1 MAVREIKTSISLDGE
16 KEFRDAV
23 NDANRAMRVMNAEL
37 KKIGSEFGVT
47 GDKQQFLTQKSN
59 NLRQAIAQQE
69 QIVNALSGAVSDSAQ
84 KYGDAAKQT
93 DVYRIRLANATAA
106 LNRMKQELDATDREA
121 EELGRDSTRVGRQIE
136 DGIGD
141 GAREA
146 QESLSD
152 AVRQMKDD
160 ISRIEGSVSFTV
172 VSQVGQ
178 FVSAAIGDLL
188 SFVDEYRDT
197 RQKRA
202 IALSGI
208 QSEMALTEQEIDRY
222 LLQIVGLTGDSDA
235 AYETLQLLGQSKID
249 ESFFETALKY
259 VLGGYV
265 KFGEEARPENIAES
279 LQESASSGELTEA
292 IATMYTRLGEDVEA
306 MNAAMENLPPEE
318 RVNAILTGL
327 TGHGLAEAY
336 EKFIKDEADLV
347 AEQKT
352 VENLSLKWAELA
364 GELSPIVTDIMNSLG
379 MVVDDI
385 SDFVRK
391 AKEKGFIAAVFDEAF
406 GVDDTGNSDLFDKDG
421 NLNPAVGEAWGLT
434 PAEIDAYNAV
444 HAEDNRKAEE
454 EADYPDGDKD
464 KAFSDTIN
472 AIDEYYQNPENE
484 DSFGMEWAKFWGIVP
499 PKYAEQEG
507 EETAKSYMD
516 GVKKGIQDDSIM
528 NPEFDNPIGDW
539 LANLPGLG
547 SAGAEEM
554 PEGYGEAY
562 VNSMKQAVQEALQS
576 GEPLPSLFDDP
587 NLDVQYQSD
596 GARHGASYDAGLQEA
611 MKTAIENAKISGSN
625 AAMGV
630 GNGIAA
636 SSSYAVRQAW
646 DMANGINA
654 ALASIGAGYN
664 APVIGRYGPSGN
676 GDVYLDGKKVGE
688 TIAPTVNASLG
699 KAAGRLTKVG

>member
-16 KEFRDAV
+16 KAFRDAV
-23 NDANRAMRVMNAEL
+23 NDASRAMRVMNAEL
-37 KKIGSEFGVT
+37 KAIGAEFGVT

-69 QIVNALSGAVSDSAQ
+69 QIVNALSGAVSDSVQ
-84 KYGDAAKQT
+84 KYGDAANQT
-93 DVYRIRLANATAA
+93 DGYRIRLANATAA
-106 LNRMKQELDATDREA
+106 LNRMKQELAATDREA

-141 GAREA
+141 GADEA
-146 QESLSD
+146 RESLSD
-152 AVRQMKDD
+152 MMRQMQED
-160 ISRIEGSVSFTV
+160 IGSIKGSAAFTV
-172 VSQVGQ
+172 TTQIAGGIVDVVNNLAGFVESSRDYRRQMAYLEESARNAGMDWEDVQQ
-178 FVSAAIGDLL
+178 FV
-188 SFVDEYRDT
+188 F
-197 RQKRA
+197 
-202 IALSGI
+202 
-208 QSEMALTEQEIDRY
+208 EITS
-222 LLQIVGLTGDSDA
+222 LTGDMDGA
-235 AYETLQLLGQSKID
+235 AEAMTNLLRTGLKGPDLQNAIDLLTGASILWGDTLKI
-249 ESFFETALKY
+249 
-259 VLGGYV
+259 
-265 KFGEEARPENIAES
+265 ENLAES
-279 LQESASSGELTEA
+279 LQESIATGEATGAYGELLE
-292 IATMYTRLGEDVEA
+292 RLGMDLESYK
-306 MNAAMENLPPEE
+306 AAMEGLSEEE
-318 RVNAILTGL
+318 RAIGSLTFLSNNGL
-327 TGHGLAEAY
+327 LQTTEEFKERNSALIEAQRAQL
-336 EKFIKDEADLV
+336 EAQQ
-347 AEQKT
+347 A
-352 VENLSLKWAELA
+352 WAELA
-364 GELSPIVTDIMNSLG
+364 EELEPLSTKITEETTKFVNALTNS
-379 MVVDDI
+379 V
-385 SDFVRK
+385 
-391 AKEKGFIAAVFDEAF
+391 KGLK
-406 GVDDTGNSDLFDKDG
+406 GLLSGDKD
-421 NLNPAVGEAWGLT
+421 A
-434 PAEIDAYNAV
+434 I
-444 HAEDNRKAEE
+444 
-454 EADYPDGDKD
+454 YPDGDKD

-472 AIDEYYQNPENE
+472 AIDEYYQNPENK
-484 DSFGMEWAKFWGIVP
+484 DSFGMEWSKFWGIVP

-528 NPEFDNPIGDW
+528 NPEFENPIGDW
-539 LANLPGLG
+539 LANLLGLG

-587 NLDVQYQSD
+587 NLDVQFQSD

-611 MKTAIENAKISGSN
+611 MNTAIESAKISGSN

-699 KAAGRLTKVG
+699 KTAGRLTKVG

>member
-16 KEFRDAV
+16 KAFRQAV
-23 NDANRAMRVMNAEL
+23 NDASRAMRVMNAEL
-37 KKIGSEFGVT
+37 KKIGAEFGVT

-84 KYGDAAKQT
+84 KYGDAANQT
-93 DVYRIRLANATAA
+93 DGYRIKLANATAA
-106 LNRMKQELDATDREA
+106 LSRMKQELAATDREA

-265 KFGEEARPENIAES
+265 KFGEEARPEAIAES
-279 LQESASSGELTEA
+279 LQESASSGELTGA
-292 IATMYTRLGEDVEA
+292 IATMYTRLGEDVKA

-318 RVNAILTGL
+318 RVNSILTGL

-347 AEQKT
+347 AEQKA

-364 GELSPIVTDIMNSLG
+364 AEMSPIVTDIMNSLG

-406 GVDDTGNSDLFDKDG
+406 GIDDTGNSDLFDKDG

-444 HAEDNRKAEE
+444 HAGDNRKAEE
-454 EADYPDGDKD
+454 EADWAAEARRIMEQAKQTREDNIFPGV
-464 KAFSDTIN
+464 AFPTFSDDESIMVN
-472 AIDEYYQNPENE
+472 AKKD
-484 DSFGMEWAKFWGIVP
+484 GMT
-499 PKYAEQEG
+499 YG
-507 EETAKSYMD
+507 ESYFSGFREALD
-516 GVKKGIQDDSIM
+516 GLIDDSKSSM
-528 NPEFDNPIGDW
+528 
-539 LANLPGLG
+539 LPTYD
-547 SAGAEEM
+547 EM
-554 PEGYGEAY
+554 MEAY
-562 VNSMKQAVQEALQS
+562 FMGGADALKGWIDSLALSEEDRAAADEIMRSIGVESGTGFDEGLKTSM
-576 GEPLPSLFDDP
+576 
-587 NLDVQYQSD
+587 N
-596 GARHGASYDAGLQEA
+596 
-611 MKTAIENAKISGSN
+611 TAIENAKISGSN

-630 GNGIAA
+630 GNGIAE

>member
-16 KEFRDAV
+16 KAFRQAV
-23 NDANRAMRVMNAEL
+23 NDASRAMRVMNAEL
-37 KKIGSEFGVT
+37 KAIGAEFGVT

-69 QIVNALSGAVSDSAQ
+69 QIVQALSGAVRESA
-84 KYGDAAKQT
+84 KEYGDAANQT
-93 DVYRIRLANATAA
+93 DGYRIKLANATAA
-106 LNRMKQELDATDREA
+106 LNRMKQELAATDREA

-265 KFGEEARPENIAES
+265 KFGEEARPEAIAES
-279 LQESASSGELTEA
+279 LQESASSGELTGA
-292 IATMYTRLGEDVEA
+292 IATMYTRLGEDVKA

-347 AEQKT
+347 AEQKA
-352 VENLSLKWAELA
+352 VENLSLKWAELSA
-364 GELSPIVTDIMNSLG
+364 ELSPIVTDIMNSLG

-391 AKEKGFIAAVFDEAF
+391 VKKKGFVAAVFDEAF
-406 GVDDTGNSDLFDKDG
+406 GIDDTGNSDLFDKDG

-444 HAEDNRKAEE
+444 HAGDNRKAEE
-454 EADYPDGDKD
+454 EADWAAEARRIMEQAKQTREDNIFPGV
-464 KAFSDTIN
+464 AFPTFSDDESIMVN
-472 AIDEYYQNPENE
+472 AKKD
-484 DSFGMEWAKFWGIVP
+484 GMT
-499 PKYAEQEG
+499 YG
-507 EETAKSYMD
+507 ESYFSGFREALD
-516 GVKKGIQDDSIM
+516 GLIDDSKSSM
-528 NPEFDNPIGDW
+528 
-539 LANLPGLG
+539 LPTYD
-547 SAGAEEM
+547 EM
-554 PEGYGEAY
+554 MEAY
-562 VNSMKQAVQEALQS
+562 FMGGADALKGWIDSLALSEEDRAAADEIMRSIGVESGTGFDEGLKTSM
-576 GEPLPSLFDDP
+576 
-587 NLDVQYQSD
+587 N
-596 GARHGASYDAGLQEA
+596 
-611 MKTAIENAKISGSN
+611 TAIENAKISGSN
-625 AAMGV
+625 AAMSV

>member
-84 KYGDAAKQT
+84 KYGDVARQT

-106 LNRMKQELDATDREA
+106 LNRMKQELAATDREA

-160 ISRIEGSVSFTV
+160 INRIEGSVSFTV

-279 LQESASSGELTEA
+279 LQESASSGELTGA

-347 AEQKT
+347 AEQKA

-391 AKEKGFIAAVFDEAF
+391 TKEKGFIAAVFDEAF

-444 HAEDNRKAEE
+444 HAGDNRKAEE
-454 EADYPDGDKD
+454 EADWAAEARQIMERAKQTREENIFPGV
-464 KAFSDTIN
+464 AFPTFSDDASIMVI
-472 AIDEYYQNPENE
+472 AKKD
-484 DSFGMEWAKFWGIVP
+484 GMT
-499 PKYAEQEG
+499 YG
-507 EETAKSYMD
+507 ESYFSGFREALD
-516 GVKKGIQDDSIM
+516 GLIDDSKSSM
-528 NPEFDNPIGDW
+528 
-539 LANLPGLG
+539 LPTYD
-547 SAGAEEM
+547 EM
-554 PEGYGEAY
+554 MEAY
-562 VNSMKQAVQEALQS
+562 FMGGADALKGRIDSLALSEEDRAAADEIMRSIGVESGTGFDEGLKTSM
-576 GEPLPSLFDDP
+576 
-587 NLDVQYQSD
+587 N
-596 GARHGASYDAGLQEA
+596 
-611 MKTAIENAKISGSN
+611 TAIENAKISGSN

-699 KAAGRLTKVG
+699 KTAGRLTKVG

>member
-37 KKIGSEFGVT
+37 KAIGAEFGVT

-84 KYGDAAKQT
+84 KYGDAARQT
-93 DVYRIRLANATAA
+93 DVYRIRLNNATAA
-106 LNRMKQELDATDREA
+106 LNRMKQELAETDREA

-141 GAREA
+141 GADEA
-146 QESLSD
+146 RESLSD
-152 AVRQMKDD
+152 MMRQMQED
-160 ISRIEGSVSFTV
+160 IGSIKGSAAFTV
-172 VSQVGQ
+172 TTQIAGGIVDVVNNLAG
-178 FVSAAIGDLL
+178 FVESSRDYRRQMASLEESARTAGMDWAEVQD
-188 SFVDEYRDT
+188 FVF
-197 RQKRA
+197 
-202 IALSGI
+202 
-208 QSEMALTEQEIDRY
+208 
-222 LLQIVGLTGDSDA
+222 QITALTGDMDGA
-235 AYETLQLLGQSKID
+235 AEAMTNLLRTGLKGPDLQNAIDLLTGASILWGDTLKI
-249 ESFFETALKY
+249 
-259 VLGGYV
+259 
-265 KFGEEARPENIAES
+265 ENLAES
-279 LQESASSGELTEA
+279 LQESIATGSATGAYGELLE
-292 IATMYTRLGEDVEA
+292 RLGMDLESYK
-306 MNAAMENLPPEE
+306 AAMEGLSEEE
-318 RVNAILTGL
+318 RAIGSLTFLSNNGL
-327 TGHGLAEAY
+327 LQTTEEFKERNSALIEAQRAQL
-336 EKFIKDEADLV
+336 EAQQ
-347 AEQKT
+347 A
-352 VENLSLKWAELA
+352 WAELA
-364 GELSPIVTDIMNSLG
+364 EELEPLSTKITEETTKFVNALTNS
-379 MVVDDI
+379 V
-385 SDFVRK
+385 
-391 AKEKGFIAAVFDEAF
+391 KGLK
-406 GVDDTGNSDLFDKDG
+406 GLLSGDKD
-421 NLNPAVGEAWGLT
+421 A
-434 PAEIDAYNAV
+434 I
-444 HAEDNRKAEE
+444 
-454 EADYPDGDKD
+454 YPDGDKD

-539 LANLPGLG
+539 LANLLGLG

-554 PEGYGEAY
+554 PEGYGEAC

-587 NLDVQYQSD
+587 NLDVQFQSD

>member
-16 KEFRDAV
+16 KAFRQAV
-23 NDANRAMRVMNAEL
+23 NDASRAMRVMNAEL
-37 KKIGSEFGVT
+37 KAIGAEFGVT

-69 QIVNALSGAVSDSAQ
+69 QIVNAMSGAVSDSAQ
-84 KYGDAAKQT
+84 KYGDAARQT
-93 DVYRIRLANATAA
+93 DVYRIKLANATAA

-279 LQESASSGELTEA
+279 LQESASSGELTGA

-347 AEQKT
+347 AEQKA

-444 HAEDNRKAEE
+444 HAGGNRKAEE
-454 EADYPDGDKD
+454 EADWAAEARQIMERAKQTREENIFPGV
-464 KAFSDTIN
+464 AFPTFSDDASIMVI
-472 AIDEYYQNPENE
+472 AKKD
-484 DSFGMEWAKFWGIVP
+484 GMT
-499 PKYAEQEG
+499 YG
-507 EETAKSYMD
+507 ESYFSGFREALD
-516 GVKKGIQDDSIM
+516 GLIDDSKSSM
-528 NPEFDNPIGDW
+528 
-539 LANLPGLG
+539 LPTYD
-547 SAGAEEM
+547 EM
-554 PEGYGEAY
+554 MEAY
-562 VNSMKQAVQEALQS
+562 FMGGADALKGWIDSLALSEEDRAAADEIMRSIGVESGTGFDEGLKTSM
-576 GEPLPSLFDDP
+576 
-587 NLDVQYQSD
+587 N
-596 GARHGASYDAGLQEA
+596 
-611 MKTAIENAKISGSN
+611 TAIENAKISGSN

-630 GNGIAA
+630 GNGIAE

-699 KAAGRLTKVG
+699 KTAGRLTKVG

>member
-16 KEFRDAV
+16 KAFRQAV
-23 NDANRAMRVMNAEL
+23 NDASRAMRVMNAEL
-37 KKIGSEFGVT
+37 KAIGAEFGVT

-69 QIVNALSGAVSDSAQ
+69 QIVQALSGAVRESA
-84 KYGDAAKQT
+84 KEYGDAANQT
-93 DVYRIRLANATAA
+93 DGYRIKLANATAA
-106 LNRMKQELDATDREA
+106 LSRMKQELAATDREA

-160 ISRIEGSVSFTV
+160 INRIEGSVSFTV

-279 LQESASSGELTEA
+279 LQESASSGELTGA

-347 AEQKT
+347 AEQKA

-444 HAEDNRKAEE
+444 HAGDNRKAEE
-454 EADYPDGDKD
+454 EADWAAEARQIMERAKQTREENIFPGV
-464 KAFSDTIN
+464 AFPTFSDDASIMVI
-472 AIDEYYQNPENE
+472 AKKD
-484 DSFGMEWAKFWGIVP
+484 GMT
-499 PKYAEQEG
+499 YG
-507 EETAKSYMD
+507 ESYFSGFREALD
-516 GVKKGIQDDSIM
+516 GLIDDSKSSM
-528 NPEFDNPIGDW
+528 
-539 LANLPGLG
+539 LPTYD
-547 SAGAEEM
+547 EM
-554 PEGYGEAY
+554 MEAY
-562 VNSMKQAVQEALQS
+562 FMGGADALKGWIDSLALSEEDRAAADEIMRSIGVESGTGFDEGLKTSM
-576 GEPLPSLFDDP
+576 
-587 NLDVQYQSD
+587 N
-596 GARHGASYDAGLQEA
+596 
-611 MKTAIENAKISGSN
+611 TAIENAKISGSN

-676 GDVYLDGKKVGE
+676 GDGYLDGKKVGE

-699 KAAGRLTKVG
+699 KTAGRLTKVG

>member
-16 KEFRDAV
+16 KAFRQAV
-23 NDANRAMRVMNAEL
+23 NDASRAMRVMNAEL
-37 KKIGSEFGVT
+37 KAIGAEFGVT

-69 QIVNALSGAVSDSAQ
+69 QIVQALSGAVRESA
-84 KYGDAAKQT
+84 KEYGDAANQT
-93 DVYRIRLANATAA
+93 DGYRIKLANATAA
-106 LNRMKQELDATDREA
+106 LSRMKQELAATDREA

-279 LQESASSGELTEA
+279 LQESASSGELTGA

-347 AEQKT
+347 AEQKA

-454 EADYPDGDKD
+454 EADWAAEARQIMERAKQTREENIFPGV
-464 KAFSDTIN
+464 AFPTFSDDASIMVI
-472 AIDEYYQNPENE
+472 AKKD
-484 DSFGMEWAKFWGIVP
+484 GMT
-499 PKYAEQEG
+499 YG
-507 EETAKSYMD
+507 ESYFSGFREALD
-516 GVKKGIQDDSIM
+516 GLIDDSKSSM
-528 NPEFDNPIGDW
+528 
-539 LANLPGLG
+539 LPTYD
-547 SAGAEEM
+547 EM
-554 PEGYGEAY
+554 MEAY
-562 VNSMKQAVQEALQS
+562 FMGGADALKGWIDSLALSEEDRAAADEIMRSIGVESGTGFDEGLKTSM
-576 GEPLPSLFDDP
+576 
-587 NLDVQYQSD
+587 N
-596 GARHGASYDAGLQEA
+596 
-611 MKTAIENAKISGSN
+611 TAIENAKISGSN

-699 KAAGRLTKVG
+699 KTAGRLTKVG

>member
-37 KKIGSEFGVT
+37 KKIGAEFGVT

-84 KYGDAAKQT
+84 KYGDAARQT
-93 DVYRIRLANATAA
+93 DGYRIKLANATAA

-141 GAREA
+141 GADEA
-146 QESLSD
+146 RESLSD

-279 LQESASSGELTEA
+279 LQESASSGELTGA

-347 AEQKT
+347 AEQKA

-444 HAEDNRKAEE
+444 HAGDNRKAEE
-454 EADYPDGDKD
+454 EADWAAEVRQIMERAKQTREDNIFPGV
-464 KAFSDTIN
+464 AFPTFSDDESIMVN
-472 AIDEYYQNPENE
+472 AKKD
-484 DSFGMEWAKFWGIVP
+484 GMT
-499 PKYAEQEG
+499 YG
-507 EETAKSYMD
+507 ESYFSGFREALD
-516 GVKKGIQDDSIM
+516 GLIDDSKSSM
-528 NPEFDNPIGDW
+528 
-539 LANLPGLG
+539 LPTYD
-547 SAGAEEM
+547 EM
-554 PEGYGEAY
+554 MEAY
-562 VNSMKQAVQEALQS
+562 FMGGADALKGWIDSLALSEEDRAAADEIMRSIGVESGTGFDEGLKTSM
-576 GEPLPSLFDDP
+576 
-587 NLDVQYQSD
+587 N
-596 GARHGASYDAGLQEA
+596 
-611 MKTAIENAKISGSN
+611 TAIENAKISGSN

-699 KAAGRLTKVG
+699 KTAGRLTKVG

>member
-16 KEFRDAV
+16 KAFRQAV
-23 NDANRAMRVMNAEL
+23 NDASRAMRVMNAEL

-84 KYGDAAKQT
+84 KYGDAARQT
-93 DVYRIRLANATAA
+93 DVYRIKLANATTA

-141 GAREA
+141 GAKEA

-152 AVRQMKDD
+152 MMRQMQED
-160 ISRIEGSVSFTV
+160 IGSIKGSAAFTV
-172 VSQVGQ
+172 TTQIAGGIVDVVNNLAGFVDSSRDYRQQMAYLEESARNAGMDWEDVQQ
-178 FVSAAIGDLL
+178 FVFEIASLTGDMDGAAEAMSNLLLTGLKGQDLQNAIDLFAGANILFGGAFELGGLAGDLL
-188 SFVDEYRDT
+188 ESIR
-197 RQKRA
+197 
-202 IALSGI
+202 SGTATGLY
-208 QSEMALTEQEIDRY
+208 EELLT
-222 LLQIVGLTGDSDA
+222 
-235 AYETLQLLGQSKID
+235 K
-249 ESFFETALKY
+249 
-259 VLGGYV
+259 
-265 KFGEEARPENIAES
+265 
-279 LQESASSGELTEA
+279 
-292 IATMYTRLGEDVEA
+292 LGEDVESYK
-306 MNAAMENLPPEE
+306 AAMKGLSEEE
-318 RVNAILTGL
+318 RAIGSLTFLSNNGL
-327 TGHGLAEAY
+327 LQTTEEFKERNSALIEAQQ
-336 EKFIKDEADLV
+336 
-347 AEQKT
+347 EQ
-352 VENLSLKWAELA
+352 LKAQQAWAELA
-364 GELSPIVTDIMNSLG
+364 EELEPLSTKITEETTKFVNALTNS
-379 MVVDDI
+379 V
-385 SDFVRK
+385 
-391 AKEKGFIAAVFDEAF
+391 KGLK
-406 GVDDTGNSDLFDKDG
+406 GLLSGDKD
-421 NLNPAVGEAWGLT
+421 A
-434 PAEIDAYNAV
+434 I
-444 HAEDNRKAEE
+444 
-454 EADYPDGDKD
+454 YPDGDKD

-539 LANLPGLG
+539 LANLLGLG

-554 PEGYGEAY
+554 PESYGEAY

-576 GEPLPSLFDDP
+576 GEPLPSLSDDP

-611 MKTAIENAKISGSN
+611 MKTAIENAKISGNN

>member
-16 KEFRDAV
+16 KAFRQAV
-23 NDANRAMRVMNAEL
+23 NDASRAMRVMNAEL
-37 KKIGSEFGVT
+37 KAIGAEFGVT

-69 QIVNALSGAVSDSAQ
+69 QIVQALSGAVRESA
-84 KYGDAAKQT
+84 KEYGDAANQT
-93 DVYRIRLANATAA
+93 DGYRIKLANATAA
-106 LNRMKQELDATDREA
+106 LSRMKQELAATDREA

-279 LQESASSGELTEA
+279 LQESASSGELTGA

-347 AEQKT
+347 AEQKA

-406 GVDDTGNSDLFDKDG
+406 GIDDTGNSDLYDKDG
-421 NLNPAVGEAWGLT
+421 NLNPAVAEAWGLT
-434 PAEIDAYNAV
+434 PAEIDAYNAE
-444 HAEDNRKAEE
+444 HAGDNRKAEE
-454 EADYPDGDKD
+454 EADWAAEARQIMERAKQTREDNVFLPDYLPS
-464 KAFSDTIN
+464 FSD
-472 AIDEYYQNPENE
+472 DP
-484 DSFGMEWAKFWGIVP
+484 
-499 PKYAEQEG
+499 
-507 EETAKSYMD
+507 
-516 GVKKGIQDDSIM
+516 SIM
-528 NPEFDNPIGDW
+528 VIAKKDG
-539 LANLPGLG
+539 
-547 SAGAEEM
+547 M
-554 PEGYGEAY
+554 TYGESY
-562 VNSMKQAVQEALQS
+562 FSGFQEALNDLLYETKPMKVS
-576 GEPLPSLFDDP
+576 EEDLEEIKKLMKIVGGEGGAEFD
-587 NLDVQYQSD
+587 V
-596 GARHGASYDAGLQEA
+596 GLKTS
-611 MKTAIENAKISGSN
+611 MNTAIENAKISGSN

-630 GNGIAA
+630 GTGIAE

-699 KAAGRLTKVG
+699 KTAGRLTKVG

>member
-16 KEFRDAV
+16 KAFRQAV
-23 NDANRAMRVMNAEL
+23 NDASRAMRVMNAEL
-37 KKIGSEFGVT
+37 KAIGAEFGVT

-69 QIVNALSGAVSDSAQ
+69 QIVNAMSGAVSDSAQ
-84 KYGDAAKQT
+84 KYGDAAQQT
-93 DVYRIRLANATAA
+93 DGYRIKLDNAKAA
-106 LNRMKQELDATDREA
+106 LSRMKQELAATDREA

-279 LQESASSGELTEA
+279 LQESASSGELTGA

-347 AEQKT
+347 AEQKA

-444 HAEDNRKAEE
+444 HAGDNRKAEE
-454 EADYPDGDKD
+454 EADWAAEARQIMERAKQTREENIFPGV
-464 KAFSDTIN
+464 AFPTFSDDASIMVI
-472 AIDEYYQNPENE
+472 AKKD
-484 DSFGMEWAKFWGIVP
+484 GMT
-499 PKYAEQEG
+499 YG
-507 EETAKSYMD
+507 ESYFSGFREALD
-516 GVKKGIQDDSIM
+516 GLIDDSKSSM
-528 NPEFDNPIGDW
+528 
-539 LANLPGLG
+539 LPTYD
-547 SAGAEEM
+547 EM
-554 PEGYGEAY
+554 MEAY
-562 VNSMKQAVQEALQS
+562 FMGGADALKGWIDSLALSEEDRAAADEIMRSIGVESGTGFDEGLKTSM
-576 GEPLPSLFDDP
+576 
-587 NLDVQYQSD
+587 N
-596 GARHGASYDAGLQEA
+596 
-611 MKTAIENAKISGSN
+611 TAIENAKISGSN

-699 KAAGRLTKVG
+699 KTAGRLTKVG

>member
-16 KEFRDAV
+16 KAFRQAV
-23 NDANRAMRVMNAEL
+23 NDASRAMRVMNAEL
-37 KKIGSEFGVT
+37 KAIGAEFGVT

-69 QIVNALSGAVSDSAQ
+69 QIVNALSGAVRESA
-84 KYGDAAKQT
+84 KEYGDAANQT
-93 DVYRIRLANATAA
+93 DGYRIKLANATAA
-106 LNRMKQELDATDREA
+106 LNRMKQELAATDREA

-279 LQESASSGELTEA
+279 LQESASSGELTGA

-347 AEQKT
+347 AEQKA

-454 EADYPDGDKD
+454 EADWAAEARRIMERAKQTREDNVFLPDYLPS
-464 KAFSDTIN
+464 FSD
-472 AIDEYYQNPENE
+472 DP
-484 DSFGMEWAKFWGIVP
+484 
-499 PKYAEQEG
+499 
-507 EETAKSYMD
+507 
-516 GVKKGIQDDSIM
+516 SIM
-528 NPEFDNPIGDW
+528 VIAKKDG
-539 LANLPGLG
+539 
-547 SAGAEEM
+547 M
-554 PEGYGEAY
+554 TYGESY
-562 VNSMKQAVQEALQS
+562 FSGFQEALNDLLYETKPMKVS
-576 GEPLPSLFDDP
+576 EEDLEEIKKLMKIVGGEGGAEFD
-587 NLDVQYQSD
+587 V
-596 GARHGASYDAGLQEA
+596 GLKTS
-611 MKTAIENAKISGSN
+611 MNTAIENAKISGSN

-699 KAAGRLTKVG
+699 KTAGRLTKVG

>member
-16 KEFRDAV
+16 KAFRQAV
-23 NDANRAMRVMNAEL
+23 NDASRAMRVMNAEL
-37 KKIGSEFGVT
+37 KAIGAEFGVT

-69 QIVNALSGAVSDSAQ
+69 QIVQALSGAVSDSAQ
-84 KYGDAAKQT
+84 KYGDAAQQT
-93 DVYRIRLANATAA
+93 DGYRIKLANATAA
-106 LNRMKQELDATDREA
+106 LNRMKQELAATDREA

-141 GAREA
+141 GAKEA

-265 KFGEEARPENIAES
+265 KFGEEARPEAIAES
-279 LQESASSGELTEA
+279 LQESASSGELTGA
-292 IATMYTRLGEDVEA
+292 IATMYTRLGEDVKA

-318 RVNAILTGL
+318 RVNSILTGL

-347 AEQKT
+347 AEQKA

-364 GELSPIVTDIMNSLG
+364 AEMSPIVTDIMNSLG

-406 GVDDTGNSDLFDKDG
+406 GIDDTGNSDLFDKDG

-454 EADYPDGDKD
+454 EADWAAEARRIMEQAKQTREENIFPGV
-464 KAFSDTIN
+464 AFPTFSDDESIMVN
-472 AIDEYYQNPENE
+472 AKKD
-484 DSFGMEWAKFWGIVP
+484 GMT
-499 PKYAEQEG
+499 YG
-507 EETAKSYMD
+507 ESYFSGFREALD
-516 GVKKGIQDDSIM
+516 GLIDDSKSSM
-528 NPEFDNPIGDW
+528 
-539 LANLPGLG
+539 LPTYD
-547 SAGAEEM
+547 EM
-554 PEGYGEAY
+554 MEAY
-562 VNSMKQAVQEALQS
+562 FMGGADALKGWIDSLALSEEDRAAADEIMRSIGVESGTGFDEGLKTSM
-576 GEPLPSLFDDP
+576 
-587 NLDVQYQSD
+587 N
-596 GARHGASYDAGLQEA
+596 
-611 MKTAIENAKISGSN
+611 TAIENAKISGSN

>member
-16 KEFRDAV
+16 KAFRQAV
-23 NDANRAMRVMNAEL
+23 NDASRAMRVMNAEL
-37 KKIGSEFGVT
+37 KAIGAEFGVT

-69 QIVNALSGAVSDSAQ
+69 QIVQALSGAVRESA
-84 KYGDAAKQT
+84 KEYGDAANQT
-93 DVYRIRLANATAA
+93 DGYRIKLANATAA
-106 LNRMKQELDATDREA
+106 LNRMKQELAATDREA

-160 ISRIEGSVSFTV
+160 INRIEGSVSFTV

-279 LQESASSGELTEA
+279 LQESASSGELTGA

-347 AEQKT
+347 AEQKA

-444 HAEDNRKAEE
+444 HAGDNRKAEE
-454 EADYPDGDKD
+454 EADWAAEARQIMERAKQTREDNVFLPDYLPS
-464 KAFSDTIN
+464 FSDDPSI
-472 AIDEYYQNPENE
+472 
-484 DSFGMEWAKFWGIVP
+484 MV
-499 PKYAEQEG
+499 
-507 EETAKSYMD
+507 TAKKD
-516 GVKKGIQDDSIM
+516 GM
-528 NPEFDNPIGDW
+528 T
-539 LANLPGLG
+539 
-547 SAGAEEM
+547 
-554 PEGYGEAY
+554 YGESY
-562 VNSMKQAVQEALQS
+562 FSGFQEALDGLLYETKPMKVS
-576 GEPLPSLFDDP
+576 EEDLEEIKKLMKIVGGEGGAEFD
-587 NLDVQYQSD
+587 V
-596 GARHGASYDAGLQEA
+596 GLKTS
-611 MKTAIENAKISGSN
+611 MNTAIDNAKISGSN

-630 GNGIAA
+630 GNGIAE

-699 KAAGRLTKVG
+699 KTAGRLTKVG

>member
-16 KEFRDAV
+16 KAFRQAV
-23 NDANRAMRVMNAEL
+23 NDASRAMRVMNAEL
-37 KKIGSEFGVT
+37 KAIGAEFGVT

-69 QIVNALSGAVSDSAQ
+69 QIVQALSGAVSDSAQ
-84 KYGDAAKQT
+84 KYGDAAQQT
-93 DVYRIRLANATAA
+93 DGYRIKLDNAKAA
-106 LNRMKQELDATDREA
+106 LSRMKQELAATDREA

-279 LQESASSGELTEA
+279 LQQSASSGELTGA

-347 AEQKT
+347 AEQKA

-406 GVDDTGNSDLFDKDG
+406 GIDDTGNSDLYDKDG

-454 EADYPDGDKD
+454 EADWAAEARRIMERAKQTREENIFPGV
-464 KAFSDTIN
+464 AFPTFSDDASIMVI
-472 AIDEYYQNPENE
+472 AKKD
-484 DSFGMEWAKFWGIVP
+484 GMT
-499 PKYAEQEG
+499 YG
-507 EETAKSYMD
+507 ESYFSGFREALD
-516 GVKKGIQDDSIM
+516 GLIDDSRSSM
-528 NPEFDNPIGDW
+528 
-539 LANLPGLG
+539 LPTYD
-547 SAGAEEM
+547 EM
-554 PEGYGEAY
+554 MEAY
-562 VNSMKQAVQEALQS
+562 FMGGADALKGWIDSLALSEEDRAAADEIMRSIGVESGTGFDEGLKTSM
-576 GEPLPSLFDDP
+576 
-587 NLDVQYQSD
+587 N
-596 GARHGASYDAGLQEA
+596 
-611 MKTAIENAKISGSN
+611 TAIENAKISGSN

-646 DMANGINA
+646 DMVNGINA

-699 KAAGRLTKVG
+699 KTAGRLTKVG

>member
-84 KYGDAAKQT
+84 KYGDAARQT
-93 DVYRIRLANATAA
+93 DGYRIRLANATAA

-152 AVRQMKDD
+152 MMRQMQED
-160 ISRIEGSVSFTV
+160 IGSIKGSAAFTV
-172 VSQVGQ
+172 TTQIAGGIVDVVNNLAGFVGSSRDYRRQ
-178 FVSAAIGDLL
+178 MASLEQSARTAGMDWEDVQRFVFEITSLTGDMDGAAEAMSNLLLTGLKGQDLQNAIDLFTGANILFGGAFELGGLAGDLL
-188 SFVDEYRDT
+188 ESIR
-197 RQKRA
+197 
-202 IALSGI
+202 SGTATGLY
-208 QSEMALTEQEIDRY
+208 EELLT
-222 LLQIVGLTGDSDA
+222 
-235 AYETLQLLGQSKID
+235 K
-249 ESFFETALKY
+249 
-259 VLGGYV
+259 
-265 KFGEEARPENIAES
+265 
-279 LQESASSGELTEA
+279 
-292 IATMYTRLGEDVEA
+292 LGEDVESY
-306 MNAAMENLPPEE
+306 NAAMEGLSEEE
-318 RVNAILTGL
+318 RAIGSLTFLSNNGL
-327 TGHGLAEAY
+327 LQTTEEFKERNSALIEAQQ
-336 EKFIKDEADLV
+336 
-347 AEQKT
+347 EQ
-352 VENLSLKWAELA
+352 LKAQQAWAELA
-364 GELSPIVTDIMNSLG
+364 EELEPLSTKITEETTKFVNALTNS
-379 MVVDDI
+379 V
-385 SDFVRK
+385 
-391 AKEKGFIAAVFDEAF
+391 KGLK
-406 GVDDTGNSDLFDKDG
+406 GLLSGDKD
-421 NLNPAVGEAWGLT
+421 A
-434 PAEIDAYNAV
+434 I
-444 HAEDNRKAEE
+444 
-454 EADYPDGDKD
+454 YPDGDKD

-539 LANLPGLG
+539 LANLLGLG

-587 NLDVQYQSD
+587 NLDVQFQSD

-630 GNGIAA
+630 GNGIAE

-699 KAAGRLTKVG
+699 KTAGRLTKVG

>member
-37 KKIGSEFGVT
+37 KKIGAEFGVT

-69 QIVNALSGAVSDSAQ
+69 EIVNALSGAVSDSAQ
-84 KYGDAAKQT
+84 KYGDAARQT

-106 LNRMKQELDATDREA
+106 LNRMKQELAATDREA

-141 GAREA
+141 GADEA
-146 QESLSD
+146 RESLSD
-152 AVRQMKDD
+152 MMRQMQED
-160 ISRIEGSVSFTV
+160 IGSIKGSAAFTV
-172 VSQVGQ
+172 TTQIAGGIVDVVDNLAG
-178 FVSAAIGDLL
+178 FVESSRDYRRQMASLEESARTAGMDWAEVQD
-188 SFVDEYRDT
+188 FVF
-197 RQKRA
+197 
-202 IALSGI
+202 
-208 QSEMALTEQEIDRY
+208 
-222 LLQIVGLTGDSDA
+222 QITALTGDMDGA
-235 AYETLQLLGQSKID
+235 AEAMTNLLRTGLKGPDLQNAIDLLTGASILWGDTLKI
-249 ESFFETALKY
+249 
-259 VLGGYV
+259 
-265 KFGEEARPENIAES
+265 ENLAES
-279 LQESASSGELTEA
+279 LQESIATGSATGAYGELLE
-292 IATMYTRLGEDVEA
+292 RLGMSVESY
-306 MNAAMENLPPEE
+306 NAAMEGLSEQE
-318 RVNAILTGL
+318 RAVGSLTFLSNNGL
-327 TGHGLAEAY
+327 LETTEGFKERNSALIEAQQAQL
-336 EKFIKDEADLV
+336 EAQQ
-347 AEQKT
+347 A
-352 VENLSLKWAELA
+352 WAELA
-364 GELSPIVTDIMNSLG
+364 EELEPLSTKITEETTKFVNALTNS
-379 MVVDDI
+379 V
-385 SDFVRK
+385 
-391 AKEKGFIAAVFDEAF
+391 KGLK
-406 GVDDTGNSDLFDKDG
+406 GLLSGDKD
-421 NLNPAVGEAWGLT
+421 A
-434 PAEIDAYNAV
+434 I
-444 HAEDNRKAEE
+444 
-454 EADYPDGDKD
+454 YPDGDKD

-539 LANLPGLG
+539 LANLLGLG

-699 KAAGRLTKVG
+699 KTAGRLTKVG

>member
-16 KEFRDAV
+16 KAFRQAV
-23 NDANRAMRVMNAEL
+23 NDASRAMRVMNAEL
-37 KKIGSEFGVT
+37 KAIGAEFGVT

-69 QIVNALSGAVSDSAQ
+69 QIVQALSGAVRESA
-84 KYGDAAKQT
+84 KEYGDAANQT
-93 DVYRIRLANATAA
+93 DGYRIKLANATAA
-106 LNRMKQELDATDREA
+106 LSRMKQELAATDREA

-279 LQESASSGELTEA
+279 LQESASSGELTGA

-347 AEQKT
+347 AEQKA

-454 EADYPDGDKD
+454 EADWAAEARQIMERAKQTREENIFPGV
-464 KAFSDTIN
+464 AFPTFSDDASIMVI
-472 AIDEYYQNPENE
+472 AKKD
-484 DSFGMEWAKFWGIVP
+484 GMT
-499 PKYAEQEG
+499 YG
-507 EETAKSYMD
+507 ESYFSGFREALD
-516 GVKKGIQDDSIM
+516 GLIDDSKSSM
-528 NPEFDNPIGDW
+528 
-539 LANLPGLG
+539 LPTYD
-547 SAGAEEM
+547 EM
-554 PEGYGEAY
+554 MEAY
-562 VNSMKQAVQEALQS
+562 FMGGADALKGWIDSLALSEEDRAAADEIMRSIGVESGTGFDEGLKTSM
-576 GEPLPSLFDDP
+576 
-587 NLDVQYQSD
+587 N
-596 GARHGASYDAGLQEA
+596 
-611 MKTAIENAKISGSN
+611 TAIENAKISGSN

-676 GDVYLDGKKVGE
+676 GDVYLDGRKVGE

>member
-84 KYGDAAKQT
+84 KYGDAARQT
-93 DVYRIRLANATAA
+93 DVYRIKLANATAA

-279 LQESASSGELTEA
+279 LQESASSGELTGA

-347 AEQKT
+347 AEQKA

-444 HAEDNRKAEE
+444 HAGDNRKAEE
-454 EADYPDGDKD
+454 EADWAAEARQIMERAKQTREENIFPGV
-464 KAFSDTIN
+464 AFPTFSDDASIMVI
-472 AIDEYYQNPENE
+472 AKKD
-484 DSFGMEWAKFWGIVP
+484 GMT
-499 PKYAEQEG
+499 YG
-507 EETAKSYMD
+507 ESYFSGFREALD
-516 GVKKGIQDDSIM
+516 GLIDDSKSSM
-528 NPEFDNPIGDW
+528 
-539 LANLPGLG
+539 LPTYD
-547 SAGAEEM
+547 EM
-554 PEGYGEAY
+554 MEAY
-562 VNSMKQAVQEALQS
+562 FMGGADALKGWIDSLALSEEDRAAADEIMRSIGVESGTGFDEGLKTSM
-576 GEPLPSLFDDP
+576 
-587 NLDVQYQSD
+587 N
-596 GARHGASYDAGLQEA
+596 
-611 MKTAIENAKISGSN
+611 TAIENAKISGSN

-630 GNGIAA
+630 GNGIAE

-699 KAAGRLTKVG
+699 KTAGRLTKVG

>member
-16 KEFRDAV
+16 KAFRQAV
-23 NDANRAMRVMNAEL
+23 NDASRAMRVMNAEL
-37 KKIGSEFGVT
+37 KAIGAEFGVT

-69 QIVNALSGAVSDSAQ
+69 QIVNALSGAVRESA
-84 KYGDAAKQT
+84 KEYGDAANQT
-93 DVYRIRLANATAA
+93 DGYRIKLANATAA
-106 LNRMKQELDATDREA
+106 LNRMKQELAATDREA

-279 LQESASSGELTEA
+279 LQESASSGELTGA

-347 AEQKT
+347 AEQKA

-444 HAEDNRKAEE
+444 HAGDNRKAEE
-454 EADYPDGDKD
+454 EADWAAEARQIMERAKQTREENIFPGV
-464 KAFSDTIN
+464 AFPTFSDDASITVI
-472 AIDEYYQNPENE
+472 AKKD
-484 DSFGMEWAKFWGIVP
+484 GMT
-499 PKYAEQEG
+499 YG
-507 EETAKSYMD
+507 ESYFSGFREALD
-516 GVKKGIQDDSIM
+516 GLIDDSKSSM
-528 NPEFDNPIGDW
+528 
-539 LANLPGLG
+539 LPTYD
-547 SAGAEEM
+547 EM
-554 PEGYGEAY
+554 MEAY
-562 VNSMKQAVQEALQS
+562 FMGGADALKGWIDSLALSEEDRAAADEIMRSIGVESGTGFDEGLKTSM
-576 GEPLPSLFDDP
+576 
-587 NLDVQYQSD
+587 N
-596 GARHGASYDAGLQEA
+596 
-611 MKTAIENAKISGSN
+611 TAIENAKISGSN

-630 GNGIAA
+630 GNGIAE

-699 KAAGRLTKVG
+699 KTAGRLTKVG

>member
-69 QIVNALSGAVSDSAQ
+69 QIVNALSGAVSDSAE
-84 KYGDAAKQT
+84 KYGDAARQT
-93 DVYRIRLANATAA
+93 DVYRIKLANATAA

-152 AVRQMKDD
+152 MMRQMQED
-160 ISRIEGSVSFTV
+160 IGSIKGSAAFTV
-172 VSQVGQ
+172 TTQIAGGIVDVVNNLAGFVESSRDYRRQMASLEQSARTAGMDWEDVQRFVFEITSLTGDMDGAAEAMSNLLLTGLKGQ
-178 FVSAAIGDLL
+178 DLQNAIDLFTGANILFGGAFELGGLAGDLL
-188 SFVDEYRDT
+188 ESIR
-197 RQKRA
+197 
-202 IALSGI
+202 SGTATGLY
-208 QSEMALTEQEIDRY
+208 EELLT
-222 LLQIVGLTGDSDA
+222 
-235 AYETLQLLGQSKID
+235 K
-249 ESFFETALKY
+249 
-259 VLGGYV
+259 
-265 KFGEEARPENIAES
+265 
-279 LQESASSGELTEA
+279 
-292 IATMYTRLGEDVEA
+292 LGEDVESY
-306 MNAAMENLPPEE
+306 NAAMEGLSEEE
-318 RVNAILTGL
+318 RAIGSLTFLSNNGL
-327 TGHGLAEAY
+327 LQTTEEFKERNSALIEAQRAQL
-336 EKFIKDEADLV
+336 EAQQ
-347 AEQKT
+347 A
-352 VENLSLKWAELA
+352 WAELA
-364 GELSPIVTDIMNSLG
+364 EELEPLSTKITEETTKFVNALTNS
-379 MVVDDI
+379 V
-385 SDFVRK
+385 
-391 AKEKGFIAAVFDEAF
+391 KGLK
-406 GVDDTGNSDLFDKDG
+406 GLLSGDKD
-421 NLNPAVGEAWGLT
+421 A
-434 PAEIDAYNAV
+434 I
-444 HAEDNRKAEE
+444 
-454 EADYPDGDKD
+454 YPDGDKD

-539 LANLPGLG
+539 LANLLGLG

-630 GNGIAA
+630 GNGIAE

-699 KAAGRLTKVG
+699 KTAGRLTKVG

>member
-84 KYGDAAKQT
+84 KYGDVARQT

-106 LNRMKQELDATDREA
+106 LNRMKQELAATDREA

-160 ISRIEGSVSFTV
+160 INRIEGSVSFTV

-279 LQESASSGELTEA
+279 LQESASSGELTGA

-347 AEQKT
+347 AEQKA

-444 HAEDNRKAEE
+444 HAGDNRKAEE
-454 EADYPDGDKD
+454 EADWAAEARQIMERAKQTREENIFPGV
-464 KAFSDTIN
+464 AFPTFSDDASIMVI
-472 AIDEYYQNPENE
+472 AKKD
-484 DSFGMEWAKFWGIVP
+484 GMT
-499 PKYAEQEG
+499 YG
-507 EETAKSYMD
+507 ESYFSGFREALD
-516 GVKKGIQDDSIM
+516 GLIDDSKSSM
-528 NPEFDNPIGDW
+528 
-539 LANLPGLG
+539 LPTYD
-547 SAGAEEM
+547 EM
-554 PEGYGEAY
+554 MEAY
-562 VNSMKQAVQEALQS
+562 FMGGADALKGWIDSLALSEEDRAAADEIMRSIGVESGTGFDEGLKTSM
-576 GEPLPSLFDDP
+576 
-587 NLDVQYQSD
+587 N
-596 GARHGASYDAGLQEA
+596 
-611 MKTAIENAKISGSN
+611 TAIENAKISGSN

-630 GNGIAA
+630 GNGIAE